1 MPVIGKANSTS
12 YTLHKKGDIDIYEKR
27 IPGVLYT
34 TKAWAQGDGGFSWT
48 VPETGWYYLK
58 ASFDGEMYGRDS
70 KTHFQSFRLMK
81 QNEGSTTSD
90 LIAYDTTFQYDQTN
104 NLCLD
109 KEVATVLKLKKGTR
123 IFPLIWCGEAG
134 KKFDTALWVVKFG
147 GGTVAH
153 SLFREGGRHGW
164 HNREGGYETNN
175 PGRTGSSG
183 NHQSQTDLSE
193 PGRNLH
199 TGLSDLGIIGTG
211 SGYCVLGNIESL
223 DESATKLLCPRI
235 LWSRENPQ
243 NGFRTQGRQ
252 RCLFTALGDL
262 IGGGLYA

>member
-1 MPVIGKANSTS
+1 MFSGNTLSKSRKPLEQKDVFDLITST
-12 YTLHKKGDIDIYEKR
+12 GDIR
-27 IPGVLYT
+27 TT
-34 TKAWAQGDGGFSWT
+34 TKKWAQSSDCASWR
-48 VPETGWYYLK
+48 VPADSVYFIAGQISNMIGCDLLDYIQ
-58 ASFDGEMYGRDS
+58 GRIEVG
-70 KTHFQSFRLMK
+70 
-81 QNEGSTTSD
+81 NNPVAYAGVGSTTGTHTIQVST
-90 LIAYDTTFQYDQTN
+90 IQ
-104 NLCLD
+104 
-109 KEVATVLKLKKGTR
+109 KLKEGDMVRMDPWT
-123 IFPLIWCGEAG
+123 GAAD
-134 KKFDTALWVVKFG
+134 KKVKACLHIVRMLNLSGG

-164 HNREGGYETNN
+164 HNREGEYETNN

-252 RCLFTALGDL
+252 RCLFTSLGDL